1 MRFDQNNQ
9 DRVNPEAAVEKLLA
23 ADVVT
28 LAAHAFVAI
37 FTGVKLG
44 CPAGSGKLRRWLVVE
59 FGKPQRTEDA
69 TFTFDAVTDEIK
81 LIFERARVASRQST
95 GQLMLLP
102 RGVQLL
108 DAPDPVAALREFL

>member
-1 MRFDQNNQ
+1 MSSDQHKQ
-9 DRVNPEAAVEKLLA
+9 DQVNPEAAVEKLLT

-28 LAAHAFVAI
+28 LAAHAFVAT

-44 CPAGSGKLRRWLVVE
+44 HTVGSGRVRRWLVLE
-59 FGKPQRTEDA
+59 FGKPSWTEEA
-69 TFTFDAVTDEIK
+69 TYAFDAVTDEIK
-81 LIFERARVASRQST
+81 LIFERARVASRQSS

-108 DAPDPVAALREFL
+108 DAPDPVEALREFL